1 MDVKNMLRLPHN
13 HMEELKNQQNHLL
26 SIITMAKTAKEEDL
40 AGLPPLHSLM
50 SRLDA
55 IQGSKELEFFDQESQ
70 PAFVVDINS
79 RQEDLIRYGQDAFKV
94 ELSSL

>member
-1 MDVKNMLRLPHN
+1 MDVKNMPLLPHN

-26 SIITMAKTAKEEDL
+26 SIISMAKTAKEEDL

-55 IQGSKELEFFDQESQ
+55 IQGSKELEFFGQESQ

-79 RQEDLIRYGQDAFKV
+79 EHKELAAYAQAAFAV
-94 ELSSL
+94 ELHTL